1 MPKRG
6 VGQQGTVS
14 RPDAHV
20 LCSGDA
26 LSSIVWRVVTAGT
39 LDTIEVIEQS
49 VVCAA
54 ECSVPSVAAPMCCHW
69 ELLSGSPGPGT
80 CGVIGVLAPGVRGF
94 LLPFRVLRCLK
105 NSHAR
110 PADERRRLTARHV
123 QRVASFLS
131 RYRRSC
137 AWRTRGIV
145 RSPGP
150 VPWAWPVPQTCFAAL
165 RRAPRAP

>member
-69 ELLSGSPGPGT
+69 ELLSRLARPRDVWRYWRFGARGPGL
-80 CGVIGVLAPGVRGF
+80 LA
-94 LLPFRVLRCLK
+94 
-105 NSHAR
+105 S
-110 PADERRRLTARHV
+110 
-123 QRVASFLS
+123 LS
-131 RYRRSC
+131 RVKVFEKLACS
-137 AWRTRGIV
+137 TG
-145 RSPGP
+145 G
-150 VPWAWPVPQTCFAAL
+150 
-165 RRAPRAP
+165 